1 MWEELENALAW
12 YAAAPARWLG
22 SARQDLGAAAEW
34 LWIVLQGDFAE
45 EQSTAQVVT
54 GTVIS
59 MIPIVDQL
67 CDVRDLVANCR
78 KINADSSN
86 HWAWIALVLT
96 LIGLFPVL
104 GSLAKGCCKILFAY
118 GRKFAVRSGAAL
130 KAEGFWDASRPF
142 VEAGIGKLNQHLQT
156 PAVRHS
162 LRALNIQNPYR
173 WLAGKLREVIAQL
186 KVAELTKVFDE
197 LIDAL
202 RQLLDLVR
210 RWGSAA
216 MASRAGQLLESVLN
230 VRRMAN
236 QKLEGLL
243 GPVRDWLE
251 RLARRLDIEA
261 DMNYRAQVNARNH
274 HGTPRLQA
282 EDDALEFE
290 RNKPEWVDKTG
301 ELVNPAM
308 KRPSSKSDWPDISDL
323 ADYPLKNAFKTFK
336 RAKPVTLQPGE
347 RLYRVVAPNSF
358 DNNIC
363 WMREAEFL
371 ALSGRDDWRRR
382 FAVWRYWNRNGEY
395 VVYTVPPGKGLN
407 AWEGP
412 AASQKLDEASPYVLE
427 GGAAQIV
434 LNPRQLQPEHLSRRR
449 PTQWGYSDFPGE
461 SDEFLG
467 LPKLTNH
474 IDGRNLPPDSKLD
487 L

>member
-1 MWEELENALAW
+1 
-12 YAAAPARWLG
+12 
-22 SARQDLGAAAEW
+22 
-34 LWIVLQGDFAE
+34 
-45 EQSTAQVVT
+45 
-54 GTVIS
+54 
-59 MIPIVDQL
+59 
-67 CDVRDLVANCR
+67 
-78 KINADSSN
+78 
-86 HWAWIALVLT
+86 LT

-156 PAVRHS
+156 HS

-261 DMNYRAQVNARNH
+261 
-274 HGTPRLQA
+274 
-282 EDDALEFE
+282 
-290 RNKPEWVDKTG
+290 
-301 ELVNPAM
+301 
-308 KRPSSKSDWPDISDL
+308 
-323 ADYPLKNAFKTFK
+323 
-336 RAKPVTLQPGE
+336 
-347 RLYRVVAPNSF
+347 
-358 DNNIC
+358 
-363 WMREAEFL
+363 
-371 ALSGRDDWRRR
+371 
-382 FAVWRYWNRNGEY
+382 
-395 VVYTVPPGKGLN
+395 
-407 AWEGP
+407 
-412 AASQKLDEASPYVLE
+412 
-427 GGAAQIV
+427 
-434 LNPRQLQPEHLSRRR
+434 
-449 PTQWGYSDFPGE
+449 
-461 SDEFLG
+461 
-467 LPKLTNH
+467 
-474 IDGRNLPPDSKLD
+474 
-487 L
+487 

>member
-1 MWEELENALAW
+1 
-12 YAAAPARWLG
+12 
-22 SARQDLGAAAEW
+22 
-34 LWIVLQGDFAE
+34 
-45 EQSTAQVVT
+45 
-54 GTVIS
+54 
-59 MIPIVDQL
+59 
-67 CDVRDLVANCR
+67 
-78 KINADSSN
+78 
-86 HWAWIALVLT
+86 
-96 LIGLFPVL
+96 
-104 GSLAKGCCKILFAY
+104 
-118 GRKFAVRSGAAL
+118 
-130 KAEGFWDASRPF
+130 
-142 VEAGIGKLNQHLQT
+142 
-156 PAVRHS
+156 
-162 LRALNIQNPYR
+162 
-173 WLAGKLREVIAQL
+173 
-186 KVAELTKVFDE
+186 
-197 LIDAL
+197 
-202 RQLLDLVR
+202 
-210 RWGSAA
+210 
-216 MASRAGQLLESVLN
+216 
-230 VRRMAN
+230 MAN

-251 RLARRLDIEA
+251 QLARRLDIEA

-290 RNKPEWVDKTG
+290 RNKPAWVDKTG
-301 ELVNPAM
+301 KLVNPALDS
-308 KRPSSKSDWPDISDL
+308 PPSKSGWPDIGEK
-323 ADYPLKNAFKTFK
+323 AGPPLRNAFETFK
-336 RAKPVTLQPGE
+336 RTKAVTLQSGE

-358 DNNIC
+358 DNSIC

-371 ALSGRDDWRRR
+371 ALSSRDDWRRR

-412 AASQKLDEASPYVLE
+412 AASQQLKNSNYVLE
-427 GGAAQIV
+427 GGAVQIV
-434 LNPRQLQPEHLSRRR
+434 LDPRQLQPEHLSRRR